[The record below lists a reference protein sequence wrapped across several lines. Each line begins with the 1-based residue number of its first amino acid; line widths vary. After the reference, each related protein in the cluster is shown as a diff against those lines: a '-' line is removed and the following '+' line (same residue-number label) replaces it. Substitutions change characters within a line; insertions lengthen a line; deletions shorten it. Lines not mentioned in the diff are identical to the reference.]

1 MVVDF
6 ILNMILVISLIS
18 LFNLTRYILKV
29 RKVVK
34 KYKDN
39 PNIEGITIINGEVKV
54 IEKNQSG
61 EGKALQQP
69 RIESVIDPVCHKEIA
84 KTDAYR
90 VVKEGKE
97 YFFCSWECREKFFG
111 QKEGI

>member
-1 MVVDF
+1 MVIDF
-6 ILNMILVISLIS
+6 ILNMILVIGLIS

-39 PNIEGITIINGEVKV
+39 PNVEGITIVNGEIKI
-54 IEKNQSG
+54 IEKNQMQKDQATQLLK
-61 EGKALQQP
+61 EEL
-69 RIESVIDPVCHKEIA
+69 VIDPICHKEIE
-84 KTDAYR
+84 KSQAYR
-90 VVKEGKE
+90 IVKQGKE
-97 YFFCSWECREKFFG
+97 YFFCSWECREQFLK